1 EVPVAVEDAVLDK
14 IENIVQTQIETAIS
28 GLVQEQ
34 IEPMKKEMRK
44 TSLLLEN
51 NVLPRL
57 QNIES
62 CYTTT
67 YRRYVE
73 GIGQIETMQN
83 DIAVL
88 KDVVAEHSV
97 ILKKI
102 S

>member
-1 EVPVAVEDAVLDK
+1 MPVAVEDAVLDK
-14 IENIVQTQIETAIS
+14 IENIVQTQIEIAIS

-57 QNIES
+57 QNIEF

>member
-1 EVPVAVEDAVLDK
+1 MPVAVEDAVLDK